1 MTHHVIFLIVLGCDE
16 PTALNYDSLANTNDG
31 SCIDIVNGCTDSN
44 AFNYNSSANV
54 DDGSCVAII
63 LGCTDNGY
71 SLNALGVINDANN
84 DQIAA
89 VNFNPEAN
97 TDDGSCIP
105 VIYGCTDSNAYNFN
119 DYNNDGHP
127 DSITGDVL
135 IDVNTD
141 DGSCVSVV
149 EGCIDPTAF
158 NYSSDAN
165 VDDGS
170 CYPIKYGCLDET
182 AYNYN
187 DYDGDNIA
195 NPLSEIDSININTD
209 NGVCFPIA
217 YGCIDC
223 DEDDGTPIANNCQ
236 PNFLLANTDT
246 DPILVNILVVWTQLL
261 IIMIRFIMFHQK
273 KHVNITDVQILKL

>member
-1 MTHHVIFLIVLGCDE
+1 MMDLVAVV
-16 PTALNYDSLANTNDG
+16 Y
-31 SCIDIVNGCTDSN
+31 GCTDSN
-44 AFNYNSSANV
+44 AYNYNSSANL
-54 DDGSCVAII
+54 DDNSCVAIVF
-63 LGCTDNGY
+63 GCTDNGY

-105 VIYGCTDSNAYNFN
+105 VIYGCADSDAYNFN

-127 DSITGDVL
+127 DSITGNDL

-141 DGSCVSVV
+141 DGTCIPRV

-158 NYSSDAN
+158 NYSSNAN

-170 CYPIKYGCLDET
+170 CYPVKYGCLDET

-195 NPLSEIDSININTD
+195 NPLSEIDSVNINTD

-223 DEDDGTPIANNCQ
+223 DEEDGTPIANNCQ
-236 PNFLLANTDT
+236 PNFLIANTDT
-246 DPILVNILVVWTQLL
+246 DPTSCQYFGCMDPTADNYDPIYN
-261 IIMIRFIMFHQK
+261 FHQK
-273 KHVNITDVQILKL
+273 I

>member
-1 MTHHVIFLIVLGCDE
+1 MYSNSYVEFNPFANVDDSSCNNLTVLGCDE
-16 PTALNYDSLANTNDG
+16 PDALNYDPLANTNDG
-31 SCIDIVNGCTDSN
+31 SCEDVVNGCTDSN
-44 AFNYNSSANV
+44 AYNYNSSSNV
-54 DDGSCVAII
+54 DDGSCVAIV

-149 EGCIDPTAF
+149 LGCIDPTAF

-170 CYPIKYGCLDET
+170 CYPIKYGCLDAT

-195 NPLSEIDSININTD
+195 NPLVLDSININTD
-209 NGVCFPIA
+209 NGVCLIA

-223 DEDDGTPIANNCQ
+223 DEDDELNSE
-236 PNFLLANTDT
+236 
-246 DPILVNILVVWTQLL
+246 
-261 IIMIRFIMFHQK
+261 
-273 KHVNITDVQILKL
+273 